1 MTERLPH
8 IVLSVRLPDRPG
20 ALGAVA
26 SRLGAIR
33 ADITD
38 IIVSRRDDGAAV
50 DVFHLDLPQD
60 DLTELIHAELGEVD
74 GVVIEGWHHAT
85 DCC

>member
-1 MTERLPH
+1 MAERSVH

-26 SRLGAIR
+26 SRLGAVR

-38 IIVSRRDDGAAV
+38 VVIARRGDDALDA
-50 DVFHLDLPQD
+50 FHLDVA
-60 DLTELIHAELGEVD
+60 DLGLLSLIRAELGEVD
-74 GVVIEGWHHAT
+74 GVTVEHWEEASG
-85 DCC
+85 CC